1 MGHITA
7 AGVSL
12 AAGGQSL
19 RGHPHGTAFVCKRTC
34 FALFWSIVHMD
45 PETWS
50 QGEKK
55 KISKNAALLWTVNPY
70 PLCIDDAITPPLD
83 L

>member
-19 RGHPHGTAFVCKRTC
+19 RGIHMERLLCVNAHVLHC
-34 FALFWSIVHMD
+34 FGQSS
-45 PETWS
+45 TWILKLGLR
-50 QGEKK
+50 GEKK
-55 KISKNAALLWTVNPY
+55 NIQKRCTLVDSESVSFVY
-70 PLCIDDAITPPLD
+70 R
-83 L
+83 

>member
-19 RGHPHGTAFVCKRTC
+19 RGIHMERLLCVNAHVLHC
-34 FALFWSIVHMD
+34 FGQSS
-45 PETWS
+45 TWILKL
-50 QGEKK
+50 GLRGKKKK
-55 KISKNAALLWTVNPY
+55 KIQKRCTLVDSESVSFVY
-70 PLCIDDAITPPLD
+70 R
-83 L
+83 